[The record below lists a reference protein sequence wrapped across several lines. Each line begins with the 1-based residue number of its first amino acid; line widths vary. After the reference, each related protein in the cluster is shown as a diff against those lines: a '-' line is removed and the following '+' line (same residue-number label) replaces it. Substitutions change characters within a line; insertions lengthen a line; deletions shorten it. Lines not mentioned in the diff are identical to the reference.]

1 MRPRV
6 SARDSYSA
14 WFPGGSG
21 ELDEPKPAITVAAGT
36 VTLSESPVVLV
47 MSRQAGTWPRP
58 TPRLSRSSPDQ
69 PELTSVP
76 AGMSSSSLT
85 RVHTTLTRALR
96 WAQRRGKVYRNV
108 SELVETPVGSQ
119 RPSQALTVA
128 QVQAVLEA
136 AKKDRLQA
144 LWILGLILGLR
155 PRELT
160 GLRWQDID
168 IDAGMISIWQSLKHR
183 KGQVRMIPDDW
194 PRGLIEIRPNTR
206 SSYCPLDFM
215 FLPLGDQELAAICL
229 LVAGPGRGSTADH
242 PPTPSRRRLS
252 GSALVRRGRSV
263 TGSGTQP

>member
-96 WAQRRGKVYRNV
+96 WAQRRLPERLRAGRNPGR
-108 SELVETPVGSQ
+108 LAAPIPGTHR
-119 RPSQALTVA
+119 RP
-128 QVQAVLEA
+128 
-136 AKKDRLQA
+136 
-144 LWILGLILGLR
+144 GPGR
-155 PRELT
+155 PRGREERPAPGTVDPRLDPRT
-160 GLRWQDID
+160 AAQG
-168 IDAGMISIWQSLKHR
+168 AHR
-183 KGQVRMIPDDW
+183 PQMARH
-194 PRGLIEIRPNTR
+194 R
-206 SSYCPLDFM
+206 
-215 FLPLGDQELAAICL
+215 QELAAICL